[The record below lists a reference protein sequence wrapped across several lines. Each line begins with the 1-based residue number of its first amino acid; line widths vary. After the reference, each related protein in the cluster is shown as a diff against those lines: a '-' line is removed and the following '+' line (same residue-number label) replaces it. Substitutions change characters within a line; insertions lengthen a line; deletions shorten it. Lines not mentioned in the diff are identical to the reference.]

1 MSAPYFVSGRY
12 GDFIKLNLNITKAF
26 YTDHRNGVRF
36 SNPIIVI
43 ALVIVS
49 VVPTGFQFENSVE
62 QSMDDFSN
70 DSTTRMWKIL
80 PLLPIKKKRECIV
93 QNAPPLK
100 FYRSQLSR
108 FFVLFCFCCACCC
121 CFRRMN
127 SRTERTSASS
137 WSRFATSRLLS
148 CISIGLYFSP

>member
-1 MSAPYFVSGRY
+1 MHRPSCVIEVRKVILYAVYFKFIPGKFLKRIYQRRTSLQLCRY

-62 QSMDDFSN
+62 QSMDDFNN
-70 DSTTRMWKIL
+70 DSTTRM
-80 PLLPIKKKRECIV
+80 
-93 QNAPPLK
+93 
-100 FYRSQLSR
+100 
-108 FFVLFCFCCACCC
+108 
-121 CFRRMN
+121 
-127 SRTERTSASS
+127 
-137 WSRFATSRLLS
+137 
-148 CISIGLYFSP
+148 

>member
-70 DSTTRMWKIL
+70 DSTTKM
-80 PLLPIKKKRECIV
+80 
-93 QNAPPLK
+93 
-100 FYRSQLSR
+100 
-108 FFVLFCFCCACCC
+108 
-121 CFRRMN
+121 
-127 SRTERTSASS
+127 
-137 WSRFATSRLLS
+137 
-148 CISIGLYFSP
+148 